1 MFHTTLRVQ
10 LSSGSVLEYPALVAE
25 YGDWRAAGLPVV
37 GLSDLYVEAAR
48 IVAANPWVKGVMG
61 WVHLDESG
69 LAYRVEITGRTT
81 HVVLGAAPMTDAAC
95 RAPWGT
101 HQG

>member
-1 MFHTTLRVQ
+1 MFSNTIRVQ
-10 LSSGSVLEYPALVAE
+10 LSTGTVREYPALVAE

-37 GLSDLYVEAAR
+37 GLADLYTEAAR

-69 LAYRVEITGRTT
+69 LAYRVEVTGRTT
-81 HVVLGAAPMTDAAC
+81 HQVLGAAPMSVEAC
-95 RAPWGT
+95 QNPWRT